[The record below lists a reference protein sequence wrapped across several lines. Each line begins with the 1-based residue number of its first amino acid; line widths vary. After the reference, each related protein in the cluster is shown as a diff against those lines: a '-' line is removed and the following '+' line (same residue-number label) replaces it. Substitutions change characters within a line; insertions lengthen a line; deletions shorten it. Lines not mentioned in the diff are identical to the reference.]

1 MSAPGAMGFVL
12 LGFLAGALGTL
23 IGAGGGF
30 LLIPVLAFLYPHD
43 SAAILTGT
51 SLAVVCVNA
60 TSGSIA
66 YARMRRIDF
75 RAGAVFVIAGL
86 PGALLGAWVTAHVER
101 RVFDPLLG
109 AVLVLGASA
118 VFLRPDAG
126 RRAADPARA
135 RTLVERDGT
144 VHVYAPRILQ
154 GAALSAFVGF
164 LSSLLGIGGGI
175 LHVPA
180 MVYLLGFPTHVA
192 TATSHFVLAFLALA
206 GVLVH
211 VGLGN
216 MGPGLGRALPISAG
230 VLLGA
235 PLGAWLSNRV
245 DGRWILRALAL
256 ALASVGLRLLL
267 AR

>member
-1 MSAPGAMGFVL
+1 MDVIGFGL
-12 LGFLAGALGTL
+12 LGVAVGTLGTL

-30 LLIPVLAFLYPHD
+30 LLIPILVFLHPGD
-43 SAAILTGT
+43 SAAVLTGI
-51 SLAVVCVNA
+51 SLTVVCANA
-60 TSGSIA
+60 TAGSVA
-66 YARMRRIDF
+66 YGWMRRIDV
-75 RAGAVFVIAGL
+75 RAGLLFVLAGL
-86 PGALLGAWVTAHVER
+86 PGAVAGAWATLHIPR
-101 RVFDPLLG
+101 DVFDPLLG
-109 AVLVLGASA
+109 CVLILGAAAVLLNPAS
-118 VFLRPDAG
+118 G
-126 RRAADPARA
+126 RHAPPSART

-144 VHVYAPRILQ
+144 THVYAPRVAL
-154 GAALSAFVGF
+154 GAGLSAGVGF

-211 VGLGN
+211 VAQGSLR
-216 MGPGLGRALPISAG
+216 PGLDRALPLSAG
-230 VLLGA
+230 VLAGA
-235 PLGAWLSNRV
+235 PIGAWLSTRIH
-245 DGRWILRALAL
+245 GRWILRGLAL